1 MTRRFRAPFLPDEG
15 ARVQLD
21 AEISHHLLRVTL
33 VPRGE
38 AVILFDGQ
46 GAECDGRLV
55 DADGELAVVEATSPA
70 RRVLALAPR
79 VMLMGLT
86 RKPAWDLSL
95 RLATELGMTELRPFV
110 ARRSVA
116 QGEHLHRWERITSE
130 AARQCGRADAPTLR
144 PIAPLRAQLS
154 GLTDGHRLV
163 LTPGAPAARPAAEDE
178 ALCLL
183 LGPEGGLAPDELAL
197 AAEAGF
203 SPASLGRWTLRADTA
218 VAVALARYA
227 PS

>member
-1 MTRRFRAPFLPDEG
+1 MTRRFRAPFLPGDGE
-15 ARVQLD
+15 RVQLD
-21 AEISHHLLRVTL
+21 AEVSHHLLRVTL

-38 AVILFDGQ
+38 AVILFDGL

-55 DADGELAVVEATSPA
+55 DSDGELAVVLATSPA
-70 RRVLALAPR
+70 RRVSASAPR
-79 VMLMGLT
+79 VMVMGLT

-116 QGEHLHRWERITSE
+116 QGDHLDRWERITAE
-130 AARQCGRADAPTLR
+130 AARQCGRADTPVLR
-144 PIAPLRAQLS
+144 PVAPLRAQLT
-154 GLTDGHRLV
+154 GLHGHRLV
-163 LTPGAPAARPAAEDE
+163 LTPGSGPARPAEQDE

-203 SPASLGRWTLRADTA
+203 QAASLGRWTLRADTA

>member
-1 MTRRFRAPFLPDEG
+1 MTRRFRAPFLPGEG
-15 ARVQLD
+15 ERVQLD
-21 AEISHHLLRVTL
+21 AEVSHHLLRVTL

-38 AVILFDGQ
+38 AVILFDGL

-55 DADGELAVVEATSPA
+55 DSDGERAMVLATSAA
-70 RRVLALAPR
+70 RQVSALAPR
-79 VMLMGLT
+79 VMVMGLT

-110 ARRSVA
+110 ARRSIA
-116 QGEHLHRWERITSE
+116 QGDHLDRWERITSE

-144 PIAPLRAQLS
+144 PVAPLRAQLA
-154 GLTDGHRLV
+154 GLVGHRLV
-163 LTPGAPAARPAAEDE
+163 LTPGANPTRPAAEDE

-203 SPASLGRWTLRADTA
+203 VTASLGRWTLRADTA